1 MPMTLDEALLKSLE
15 SWKPKPGRDTLAF
28 DEPAASVHLT
38 VDHLETLSCQ
48 VWELRVRRSKADD
61 LTHWAKRI
69 AHHATGLLEKLH
81 LLEIDA
87 HRGQAILRS
96 TKPAQKSE
104 NLFYYEVMLD
114 RSGSA
119 CLRRYQGSYQ
129 SGKRKQVGFV
139 LTREA
144 IAKLAADLAA

>member
-1 MPMTLDEALLKSLE
+1 ALLKNLE

-28 DEPAASVHLT
+28 DEPAASVQLT

-48 VWELRVRRSKADD
+48 VWELRVRRAKADD
-61 LTHWAKRI
+61 LTHWANRI
-69 AHHATGLLEKLH
+69 AHHATGLIEKLH
-81 LLEIDA
+81 LLEVDP
-87 HRGQAILRS
+87 HRGKAIPQRTKRS
-96 TKPAQKSE
+96 QKTD
-104 NLFYYEVMLD
+104 NLFYYELTPD
-114 RSGSA
+114 RGGSA
-119 CLRRYQGSYQ
+119 SLRRYQGSYQ